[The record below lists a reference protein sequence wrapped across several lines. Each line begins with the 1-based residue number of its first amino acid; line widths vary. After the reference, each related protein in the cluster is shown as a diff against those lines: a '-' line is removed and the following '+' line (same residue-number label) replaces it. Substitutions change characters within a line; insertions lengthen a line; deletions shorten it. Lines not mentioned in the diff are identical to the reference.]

1 MSPTAG
7 ERTAMA
13 GTAAKGTAEG
23 TAQDTAEGTTTA
35 GPAAGLTAP
44 FALARFRDGD
54 EVRLGLVAGGH
65 IRPLDAEDLGTGPL
79 GGPLTGPAD
88 LNAFLAAPDWD
99 HLARLAES
107 GPGSEAGA
115 ETAGAPWR
123 PLAEVTLTA
132 PVQPRQIVQTG
143 ANYRTHVIDLVVAHA
158 PKDDPRPEAEIRA
171 DAARMMDE
179 RAATGEPYF
188 FIGLPTAVVGDDVP
202 LVLPD
207 YSDQHDWELE
217 LAVVIGRE
225 GFRLTRQEAMDH
237 VAGYTIC
244 NDITTRDRVFREDS
258 KGLGADWYRSKNA
271 PGFLPTG
278 PFLVPAG
285 FVQPE
290 DLAITLDVNDQRMQ
304 DATTADLLFDLPA
317 LVAAASL
324 NMPLLP
330 GDLLLTGSPAGN
342 GAHWGRLLRD
352 GDVMRGSV
360 QGLGTQTVRCVAEGG
375 ANNCQGGTS

>member
-1 MSPTAG
+1 MTSTTPAP
-7 ERTAMA
+7 
-13 GTAAKGTAEG
+13 GT
-23 TAQDTAEGTTTA
+23 
-35 GPAAGLTAP
+35 GLTAP
-44 FALARFRDGD
+44 FAVARFRDGD
-54 EVRLGLVAGGH
+54 GGSVRLGLVAGER
-65 IRPLDAEDLGTGPL
+65 IRALDETDLGAP
-79 GGPLTGPAD
+79 D

-99 HLARLAES
+99 RLGRLVDTDTGTENL
-107 GPGSEAGA
+107 
-115 ETAGAPWR
+115 WR

-132 PVQPRQIVQTG
+132 PVQPRQVVQAG

-158 PKDDPRPEAEIRA
+158 PKSDTRPEAEIRE

-188 FIGLPTAVVGDDVP
+188 FIGLPAAVVGDDVP
-202 LVLPD
+202 LVLPS
-207 YSDQHDWELE
+207 YSEQHDWELE
-217 LAVVIGRE
+217 LAVVIGME
-225 GFRLTRQEAMDH
+225 GFRISAEKAMDH

-258 KGLGADWYRSKNA
+258 KGIGADWYRSKNA

-285 FVQPE
+285 FVEPH
-290 DLAITLDVNDQRMQ
+290 DLGITLDLNGERMQ
-304 DATTADLLFDLPA
+304 DATTSDLLFGLPA
-317 LVAAASL
+317 LVSAASL

-352 GDVMRGSV
+352 GDVMEGSV
-360 QGLGTQTVRCVAEGG
+360 QGLGTQRVRCIAESAGG
-375 ANNCQGGTS
+375 SR